1 MKRSAFKT
9 TIALI
14 GAGMLVWAPATM
26 AGDRAIYSDD
36 GISELRAPG
45 HWSVRADI
53 GRNAALRVSDSMA
66 DFHLAVYTYLPEELE
81 QTTLAK
87 FAEDFSDDLKE
98 SLEDGRMSAPRTL
111 TVNGRPAVQ
120 YEVAGRVGEDRF
132 VYLSTTVEGK
142 RAMHQLV
149 ATVAEA
155 DYPAH
160 RGELDKAIR
169 SFRESAKPRPA
180 KERVDLVFDWPQRGE
195 STFTMHNTKAGRN
208 GTHEMQMRGVT
219 TVRPLQGEGLLVS
232 TRIDDFK
239 LSPADPDAA
248 KQNYLQNLLQQAT
261 SEVPDYVVS
270 TEGEFLR
277 FENLRAYYERIEQ
290 ALLKGLPGGDADAQ
304 EAAKKLVK
312 GLLSEET
319 LMVAMQEG
327 WSKQVEN
334 WAGGSYAVGEDY
346 AFEAPYQ
353 MPALGDA
360 VFPMHVNQKLT
371 GRVPCHEKDEA
382 ASCVQLVQTSRVSG
396 SAFDQAM
403 QAYLNR
409 LFKEA
414 AGGKGAVPTIAVDGV
429 EVVKTVTLVTDPDTL
444 MPYQE
449 TESERKTT
457 RISVNGQKQS
467 GEETSETVTRYTH

>member
-1 MKRSAFKT
+1 MKRCAFNT

-14 GAGMLVWAPATM
+14 GAGMLAWTPAAM
-26 AGDRAIYSDD
+26 ADARTVYSDD
-36 GISELRAPG
+36 GLSELRAPG

-53 GRNAALRVSDSMA
+53 GRNAALRVSDSIA
-66 DFHLAVYTYLPEELE
+66 DFHLAVYSYLPEELE

-87 FAEDFSDDLKE
+87 FAEDFSGDLAE
-98 SLEDGRMSAPRTL
+98 SLEDARLSAPRAL

-160 RGELDKAIR
+160 RDALGKAIL
-169 SFRESAKPRPA
+169 SFRESARSRPA
-180 KERVDLVFDWPQRGE
+180 KERIDLVFDWPQRGE
-195 STFTMHNTKAGRN
+195 STFTMHNTKTGRN

-219 TVRPLQGEGLLVS
+219 TVRPLEGEGLLVS

-239 LSPADPDAA
+239 LSPAEPDAA
-248 KQNYLQNLLQQAT
+248 KEGYLQNLMQQAT

-270 TEGEFLR
+270 TDGEFLR
-277 FENLRAYYERIEQ
+277 FDNLRAYYERIEQ
-290 ALLKGLPGGDADAQ
+290 ALLKGLPGGDAAGQ

-319 LMVAMQEG
+319 LRVAMQEG

-346 AFEAPYQ
+346 AFETRYQ

-360 VFPMHVNQKLT
+360 AFPMRVNQKLT
-371 GRVPCHEKDEA
+371 GRVPCNAQDEA

-396 SAFDQAM
+396 PAFDQAM
-403 QAYLNR
+403 QAYVNR
-409 LFKEA
+409 LFQDA

-429 EVVKTVTLVTDPDTL
+429 EVVKTVTLVTDPETL
-444 MPYQE
+444 MPYEE

-467 GEETSETVTRYTH
+467 GEETSETVTRYVY